1 MKVAPIFFVI
11 SSILYVNILLLI
23 NDIIMDPSC
32 NQQSVSSYII
42 NSLVLI
48 ILIRILDEPANFK
61 SNITY
66 GYYS

>member
-32 NQQSVSSYII
+32 NQQNVGTYVIH
-42 NSLVLI
+42 SLVLI
-48 ILIRILDEPANFK
+48 ILIRILDKPANFK